1 MRKMVQDI
9 FDFLNEESKHND
21 KPTLF
26 LAFCLLFSFFR
37 FWFVFWTFYVFP
49 TSTTAIIFFI
59 LYIFQFFLDFLK
71 FTLAVNQKYED
82 FQEVMKG
89 VMLTNIL
96 ASFIFAV
103 CINFVVF
110 VAVIGTF
117 SLHIFCVDLIFFFIV
132 YANYLFNPLD
142 GEEEQNIV

>member
-1 MRKMVQDI
+1 MVQDI

-37 FWFVFWTFYVFP
+37 FCFVFWTFYVFP

-82 FQEVMKG
+82 FYRCNEGCYAYKYSG
-89 VMLTNIL
+89 
-96 ASFIFAV
+96 IFYFSQ
-103 CINFVVF
+103 FV
-110 VAVIGTF
+110 
-117 SLHIFCVDLIFFFIV
+117 
-132 YANYLFNPLD
+132 
-142 GEEEQNIV
+142 